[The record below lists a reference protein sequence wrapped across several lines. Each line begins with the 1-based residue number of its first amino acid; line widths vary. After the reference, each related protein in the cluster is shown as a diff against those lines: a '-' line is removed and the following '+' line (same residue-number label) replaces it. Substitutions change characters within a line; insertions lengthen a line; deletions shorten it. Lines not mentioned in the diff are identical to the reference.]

1 MELVYECSYGA
12 ELEPERLAV
21 GPGPFGTRVVRT
33 VKSGWCKGERLN
45 GRLAGAGGDWLLF
58 GADGFGRIDVRA
70 QLVTDDGAVIF
81 LSYNGLIERNARV
94 VAAVDGGETQFEDQ
108 YFRTLVR
115 METGA
120 PAYAW
125 VNTTLFVGRGRMAAG
140 GVEYQLFRIP

>member
-33 VKSGWCKGERLN
+33 VKSGWCKGEHLN

-70 QLVTDDGAVIF
+70 QLVTDDDAVIF

>member
-1 MELVYECSYGA
+1 MELVYECTYGA

-70 QLVTDDGAVIF
+70 QLVTDDGAAIF

-94 VAAVDGGETQFEDQ
+94 VAAADGGETQFEDQ